1 MVLPQ
6 RAMSGFVTE
15 SMLISVDRRLGG
27 CLWSKLRSEDLEMAM
42 IPSVSEGWVC
52 VWVRGPYYKWE
63 PCSRSVLT

>member
-27 CLWSKLRSEDLEMAM
+27 CLWSMLRSEDL
-42 IPSVSEGWVC
+42 
-52 VWVRGPYYKWE
+52 
-63 PCSRSVLT
+63 